1 MPMIVERRLAAV
13 LVSLAMVAGACSS
26 GNNNPKVSVGPSPQ
40 ATQGTAAPGTPD
52 GAAPATPGPDA
63 APQAALAA
71 PGGASAASAPGSQ
84 SAPSAGAKSA
94 ASNPSPG
101 APAPRAAAAGPAPA
115 APAGSPGGGPG
126 APVPSPTP
134 GKPGPA
140 PAPGAANFASDT
152 GVTDA
157 SIKLG
162 TIGILSGPVSG
173 IGADLSYAGQAV
185 VRAANDAGGV
195 NGRKLDLLV
204 RDDAWDGTKGMNAAR
219 DLVEREKI
227 FAFSAVMTTATTDLL
242 APYADQIGIPN
253 VGSDGF
259 GDAQYGR
266 QWSWPAGNSSV
277 VDGYALAEYAVKEQ
291 NVKTVGIL
299 YFDAPFAR
307 AYRDSYKRYI
317 ESLGAKVVVEQAGS
331 FDDPGTAAFI
341 AKCRAANV
349 DLITFNGEPGLWVK
363 MVREAQAQGYK
374 PPKGFQGPASLPF
387 NAIPGLAGPWAE
399 GSVSTQNYTPN
410 DIGEA
415 RGDQDPGYAKYSAV
429 VTKYYPNIQH
439 SSFTKG
445 AYMGGSLLIDA
456 MKRLG
461 ANVTRKGVKDILDG
475 TKSYD
480 LGLGARLNYQC
491 DHRGNHTT
499 YFVKIAKDPDAAKS
513 SDKRARDA
521 VDKGEGSRWK
531 FVSGPVEDKWSKPC

>member
-1 MPMIVERRLAAV
+1 MLMIVNRRLAAV
-13 LVSLAMVAGACSS
+13 LVSLAVVAGACSN
-26 GNNNPKVSVGPSPQ
+26 GDDNPKVSVGPSPE
-40 ATQGTAAPGTPD
+40 ATQGTTAPGTPD
-52 GAAPATPGPDA
+52 AATPAPSPDA
-63 APQAALAA
+63 APQATPAS
-71 PGGASAASAPGSQ
+71 PGGASTPSAPGSQ
-84 SAPSAGAKSA
+84 SIPSGAKSA
-94 ASNPSPG
+94 ASNPSVG
-101 APAPRAAAAGPAPA
+101 APAPRAAAAPGPTPA
-115 APAGSPGGGPG
+115 AGASPGGGPG
-126 APVPSPTP
+126 TPAPSPTP
-134 GKPGPA
+134 GKPA
-140 PAPGAANFASDT
+140 PAPGVANFASDT

-185 VRAANDAGGV
+185 VRATNDAGGI

-242 APYADQIGIPN
+242 APYADQVGVPN

-266 QWSWPAGNSSV
+266 QWSWPAANSSV

-291 NVKTVGIL
+291 KVKTVGIL

-415 RGDQDPGYAKYSAV
+415 RGDQDAGYAKYSAV

-439 SSFTKG
+439 SNFTKG
-445 AYMGGSLLIDA
+445 AYMGASFLIDA

-461 ANVTRKGVKDILDG
+461 ANVTRKGVKDILDA
-475 TKSYD
+475 TKNYD
-480 LGLGARLNYQC
+480 LGLGARFNYWC

-499 YFVKIAKDPDAAKS
+499 YLVKIAKDPDAAKS
-513 SDKRARDA
+513 SDKRTRDA

-531 FVSGPVEDKWSKPC
+531 YVSGPGEDKWSKPC